1 MTEFWNI
8 LVGLLIIIG
17 ALFTLFASLGVL
29 RFPDLY
35 TRMHAASKAGVF
47 GSGLILIGLALH
59 ADDVAISLRAIL
71 AILFLILTTPI
82 SAHLLAKAAYA
93 VGYRPWDG
101 TAHDE
106 MRNALDQAQLG
117 KPTGPRARKE

>member
-1 MTEFWNI
+1 MTELWNI
-8 LVGLLIIIG
+8 IVGLLIIIG
-17 ALFTLFASLGVL
+17 AFFTLFAALGVL

-47 GSGLILIGLALH
+47 GSGLILIGLAIH
-59 ADDVAISLRAIL
+59 ASDVAISLRAVL

-93 VGYRPWDG
+93 VGYPAWKG

-106 MRNALDQAQLG
+106 MRTALNAN
-117 KPTGPRARKE
+117 KPRARKK